1 MTPSR
6 ALVVHAGLVAPF
18 DRSNIDT
25 DAIIPKAFLKSI
37 QRTGLGRHLFD
48 SLRYSDPYRE
58 DATDAEL
65 DARRELPDFVLN
77 QHPYRYATI
86 LLARANFGCGSS
98 REHALWALSEFGFR
112 VIVAESFADIFHGN
126 AVRNGLLTVALPA
139 TVIDALFRTA
149 ANHRHM
155 SLAVDLREQILVTA
169 SGEIHP
175 FSIAAS
181 HREQILQGL
190 DEIGGTL
197 ARADTIKAFENRR
210 RQAEPWV

>member
-1 MTPSR
+1 MMSSR

-37 QRTGLGRHLFD
+37 QRTGMGRHLFD
-48 SLRYSDPYRE
+48 SLRYADPYRE
-58 DATDAEL
+58 DASEAEL
-65 DARRELPDFVLN
+65 DARREAPEFVLN
-77 QHPYRYATI
+77 RHPYRHATI

-112 VIVAESFADIFHGN
+112 VVVAESFADIFHGN
-126 AVRNGLLTVALPA
+126 AVRNGLLTVALPGE
-139 TVIDALFRTA
+139 VISELFDLAA
-149 ANHRHM
+149 ANRHM
-155 SLAVDLREQILVTA
+155 SLTVDLREQVLVTG
-169 SGEIHP
+169 SGTKHP
-175 FSIAAS
+175 FPIASA

-197 ARADTIKAFENRR
+197 AHADTIRQFEQRR
-210 RQAEPWV
+210 LHAEPWV